1 MSRTGFSLA
10 PGILAGLSCLLGIGL
25 QGLQAQYFGT
35 LFGIEVG
42 PELLEA
48 TAGFAEDRWIFQV
61 GDGQAQGLDILGRLV
76 RPFAQRIAVLID
88 GGSRTLQACLE
99 FRMTLPQLGSSAACL
114 CLTSRHV
121 QQLAL
126 E

>member
-10 PGILAGLSCLLGIGL
+10 PCILAGLGRLFGIGL
-25 QGLQAQYFGT
+25 QGLQAEYFGT
-35 LFGIEVG
+35 LLGIEVG

-48 TAGFAEDRWIFQV
+48 TAGLAQDRWIFQV
-61 GDGQAQGLDILGRLV
+61 GDGQAQGLDILGCLV
-76 RPFAQRIAVLID
+76 RPFTQCIAVLID

-99 FRMTLPQLGSSAACL
+99 FRMTLPQLGSSTACL